1 MLSIAS
7 QLGLWLV
14 VFTLFIQWTVA
25 STVKAKQPGAVPGK
39 IDDSLGPERF
49 VFRAHRTLMNSQEI
63 FPLFIGAVIVAY
75 FTQANSLLLAICI
88 WVFALSRIA
97 YTGWYYMVATEKN
110 PSFRS
115 LIFAIGLLASLV
127 LLFSSLFFI
136 G

>member
-1 MLSIAS
+1 MLSVAS

-14 VFTLFIQWTVA
+14 VSTLFAQWVVA

-39 IDDSLGPERF
+39 VDDSLGPESF
-49 VFRAHRTLMNSQEI
+49 VFRAHRTFMNSQEI
-63 FPLFIGAVIVAY
+63 FPLFFGSVIVAY
-75 FTQANSLLLAICI
+75 FTQVNAQFLAVCI

-97 YTGWYYMVATEKN
+97 YTAWYYMVATEKN

-115 LIFAIGLLASLV
+115 LIFAIGLFASLV
-127 LLFSSLFFI
+127 LLVGSLFFV